1 MLRPYVKDLETD
13 ENKNKNIEMKNY
25 FTANVEIF
33 PLLLRSTGLGN
44 RCCP

>member
-1 MLRPYVKDLETD
+1 MLRLYVKDLETY
-13 ENKNKNIEMKNY
+13 ENKNKNIKMKNY

-33 PLLLRSTGLGN
+33 PLLLRSMGLGN